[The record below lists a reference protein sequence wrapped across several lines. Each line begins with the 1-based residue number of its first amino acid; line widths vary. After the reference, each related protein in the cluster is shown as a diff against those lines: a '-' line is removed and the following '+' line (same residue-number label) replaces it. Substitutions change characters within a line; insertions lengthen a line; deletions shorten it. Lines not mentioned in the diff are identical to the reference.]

1 MGRRPYPR
9 ASMSLRPIPLPG
21 QRPRGTPAFPPG
33 ATLKGA
39 AHAATARAGGVLR
52 LTGGDGEALSAPTAA
67 AVTSASTPTAAPEA
81 AAPRSAHRAGRR
93 PGAHRRLPSG
103 WRLAARPA
111 GPRAAGGG
119 ALAAEPAGQFRS

>member
-39 AHAATARAGGVLR
+39 AHAAMARAGGVLR
-52 LTGGDGEALSAPTAA
+52 LTGGDGEALSAPTTA
-67 AVTSASTPTAAPEA
+67 AVTSGSTPTAAPEA
-81 AAPRSAHRAGRR
+81 AASRSASLDPAT
-93 PGAHRRLPSG
+93 PPKAP
-103 WRLAARPA
+103 AAP
-111 GPRAAGGG
+111 
-119 ALAAEPAGQFRS
+119 EPKASA